1 MVVAAG
7 GTICLYR
14 KLFLS
19 MWPNLCFDIQWLGV
33 SCHLQ
38 LALGCGLWH
47 LQWAPMEN
55 VRTIVPYIC
64 EVQSPYIEYALKAVY
79 GGMALH

>member
-1 MVVAAG
+1 MVVVAG

-19 MWPNLCFDIQWLGV
+19 MWPNLCFDIRWLGV